1 MLKSIRSM
9 FHAWR
14 WAAVAGFLFL
24 PHLAF
29 AQTPELDEARATF
42 ARALAEEEAGQNET
56 ALEKFRQVAAVRD
69 TAAVE
74 YRIGLCEEALGHAR
88 AALDAY
94 DRAARLGRADAQV
107 ADVVAAAND
116 RIAALG
122 AQMGKLSIVVHG
134 SDAAAVRVDGVPV
147 DRADRDAVVLEPGDH
162 VVDVTAPR
170 AKPARANVTIVRGG
184 KLQLTVDLARTEPPP
199 SLARPRP
206 PSHVRRD
213 FGIAAIV
220 TGSAFGIAAGAV
232 LFVRNDLIDSI
243 HATCPND
250 VCPIASHDDV
260 ESKRALASAL
270 EAPAGILAGFALAAL
285 AGGIV
290 LVALGPERRA
300 TAMIGPG
307 SFFVRGVF

>member
-1 MLKSIRSM
+1 MLKSTPSM

-14 WAAVAGFLFL
+14 RLAVASFLCL

-42 ARALAEEEAGQNET
+42 ARALAEEDAGQDES
-56 ALEKFRQVAAVRD
+56 ALEKFRKVAAVRD
-69 TAAVE
+69 TASVE
-74 YRIGLCEEALGHAR
+74 YRIGKCEEALGHER
-88 AALDAY
+88 AAIAAY
-94 DRAARLGRADAQV
+94 DRAARLGRADVQA
-107 ADVVAAAND
+107 ADVVSAAND
-116 RIAALG
+116 RISALA
-122 AQMGKLSIVVHG
+122 AQMGKLAIVVRG
-134 SDAAAVRVDGVPV
+134 SDAAEVRVDGEAVA
-147 DRADRDAVVLEPGDH
+147 RADLDAIVLEPGDH
-162 VVDVTAPR
+162 VVDVTALGT
-170 AKPARANVTIVRGG
+170 KPARANVTIARGG
-184 KLQLTVDLARTEPPP
+184 KLQLRIDLAQIERPP
-199 SLARPRP
+199 SLAAPRA

-220 TGSAFGIAAGAV
+220 TGAAFGIAAGAV
-232 LFVRNDLIDSI
+232 LFARNDLIDSI

-307 SFFVRGVF
+307 SIFVRGVF